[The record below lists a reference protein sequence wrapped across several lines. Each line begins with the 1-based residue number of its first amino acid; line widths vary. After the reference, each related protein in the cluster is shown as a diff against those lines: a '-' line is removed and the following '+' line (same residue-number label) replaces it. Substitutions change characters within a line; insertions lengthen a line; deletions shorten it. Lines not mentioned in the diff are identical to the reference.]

1 MPDTDPNPAP
11 PKIRFNDAPSIGQT
25 PPPEPSQLAEP
36 TGSPIAGISA
46 VGSAKIRT
54 FEKQG
59 NHEEKWLRTPNQTGS
74 GATHV
79 RTFHSKLNTESLSY
93 MDAQIN
99 DWLAEHPE
107 IEVKFVSS
115 TVGVYSGK
123 IKEPAMI
130 CQVWV

>member
-1 MPDTDPNPAP
+1 MPDTDSNPAP
-11 PKIRFNDAPSIGQT
+11 PKIRFNDAPPIGQAIQ
-25 PPPEPSQLAEP
+25 PEPGQDAEP
-36 TGSPIAGISA
+36 TEAPVAGTSVAGST
-46 VGSAKIRT
+46 KIRT
-54 FEKQG
+54 FEKKG

-79 RTFHSKLNTESLSY
+79 RTFHSKLNTESLAY

-107 IEVKFVSS
+107 VEVKFVSS

-123 IKEPAMI
+123 VKEPAII
-130 CQVWV
+130 CHVWV